1 MPISMGTICEKCG
14 TVCLITATANNR
26 IDWLPRGADRE
37 MFTVTCTGCRTKRTF
52 HKNDLQPY
60 AVSAQDY
67 ARGYAER
74 GEYSVRQD
82 LAQIPFRKPRR

>member
-1 MPISMGTICEKCG
+1 MGTICEKCG